1 MAVSRHWKG
10 LLLATL
16 LLPVQPAQAMEG
28 APTSEQVLRDRYTRA
43 AVLQGANVRL
53 LRNLTIRPNWI
64 NGTDIF
70 WFERQEEGGKRFLIA
85 DVERRM
91 QRDAFDHDAVAAA
104 LTRASGKSVAAS
116 ALPLSDLR
124 FDANLRGM
132 TFDALGKR
140 WRYGEGQPDLIALG
154 DVAPAP
160 MSVSPDGRLGAYRKG
175 NDIWLRDLTTG
186 SDRPLTS
193 DGERFHA
200 YGADTDALS
209 NPAAPVQVAWSPD
222 SRQLLATRLDERN
235 VAELPMVDFAPKDG
249 SPRPVA
255 YSRRV
260 ALPGDPHVPM
270 FEMMAID
277 VASGRI
283 VRADYPALPSVRMNH
298 PPISSNLAWF
308 GSANQAYF
316 VDVARDERRVT
327 VVAFDTVT
335 GATRPVFTETNEA
348 WLELGA
354 NFFDPV
360 PIVPL
365 PGSEDIVWYSQRSGI
380 GQLYV
385 YDLKTG
391 RMKRQ
396 LTKGSTPVREVIGLA
411 DGGRRLIFSRGST
424 RPGGD
429 PYQRELAYVELA
441 SGRTRLLEQ
450 RDADLAA
457 IPNIGARIT
466 VDPERRVNR
475 PTALSPSGRYLMRT
489 AGRVDGVA
497 DSDVI
502 DLDGRAVL
510 SIARA
515 DTSAMP
521 QGWRWPT
528 PVQLV
533 AADEKTP
540 ISGLL
545 FKPSFWTAGER
556 YPVIDYIYGGPQ
568 MANVPHRTASRA
580 YLEAASLAEL
590 GFIVAIIDGR
600 GTPERSRAFHEH
612 AWRQIDHAS
621 ELADHVAGLRQLAD
635 REPSIDLERT
645 GIYGFSG
652 GGYMTAMAMLRFP
665 EFFKVGVAGGMNAD
679 QRLFWHSWGER
690 FQGMPDGNNYEQQAL
705 ATHADRLRGK
715 LLIIHGLNDFWV
727 HPAGVFQFMQAL
739 QDAHK
744 DFDTVLMP
752 QEGHALT
759 GYAQRRMWSY
769 FLEHLR
775 EEHLPAGLHHQSQQ
789 ELGSLRTATQL
800 RSVATDK

>member
-1 MAVSRHWKG
+1 MAASRHWKG
-10 LLLATL
+10 LLLASL
-16 LLPVQPAQAMEG
+16 LLPLQPVQAMES
-28 APTSEQVLRDRYTRA
+28 APTSEQVLRDRYQRA
-43 AVLQGANVRL
+43 ALLQGANAHIF
-53 LRNLTIRPNWI
+53 RNLTIKPNWI
-64 NGTDIF
+64 NGTDVF
-70 WFERQEEGGKRFLIA
+70 WYERQEPEGKRFLIVDPA
-85 DVERRM
+85 HRS
-91 QRDAFDHDAVAAA
+91 QRDAFDHGAVAKALGQAIGKAVAANQ
-104 LTRASGKSVAAS
+104 
-116 ALPLSDLR
+116 LPLTDLR
-124 FDANLRGM
+124 FDAGLRQV
-132 TFDALGKR
+132 TFAAFGKR
-140 WRYGEGQPDLIALG
+140 WRYAEGQPDLAALG
-154 DVAPAP
+154 DVAKAP
-160 MSVSPDGRLGAYRKG
+160 MLVSPDGRLGAYRKG

-186 SDRPLTS
+186 SERPLTS
-193 DGERFHA
+193 DGERYYA
-200 YGADTDALS
+200 YGAETDAQS
-209 NPAAPVQVAWSPD
+209 NPIGPPQGVWSPD
-222 SRQLLATRLDERN
+222 SRLLLTTRLDERR

-249 SPRPVA
+249 SLRPFA

-260 ALPGDPHVPM
+260 ALPGDPNVPM
-270 FEMMAID
+270 FEIMVID
-277 VASGRI
+277 VASGRV
-283 VRADYPALPSVRMNH
+283 VRADHPALPSVRMNH
-298 PPISSNLAWF
+298 PPVSSNLAWF
-308 GSANQAYF
+308 GPGNQAYF
-316 VDVARDERRVT
+316 VDIARDERRAT
-327 VVAFDTVT
+327 VVAFDTGT
-335 GATRPVFTETNEA
+335 GRTRPVFTETNDA

-354 NFFDPV
+354 NFFDPI

-365 PGSEDIVWYSQRSGI
+365 PGTDDIVWYSQRSGI

-396 LTKGSTPVREVIGLA
+396 LTKGSTPVRDVIGLA
-411 DGGRRLIFSRGST
+411 DGGRQLVFSRGST
-424 RPGGD
+424 RAGGD
-429 PYQRELAYVELA
+429 PYQRELASVDLA
-441 SGRTRLLEQ
+441 SGRTRVLEQ

-457 IPNIGARIT
+457 IPNIGARTT
-466 VDPERRVNR
+466 VDRDGHANR
-475 PTALSPSGRYLMRT
+475 PTGLSPGGRYLVRT
-489 AGRVDGVA
+489 AARVDGVA

-502 DLDGRAVL
+502 DLDGRAVMAV
-510 SIARA
+510 ARA

-521 QGWRWPT
+521 EGWRWPT

-545 FKPSFWTAGER
+545 FKPSFWTPNGR
-556 YPVIDYIYGGPQ
+556 YPIIDYIYGGPQ
-568 MANVPHRTASRA
+568 MANVPHETGSRA

-600 GTPERSRAFHEH
+600 GTPERSRAFHEY

-621 ELADHVAGLRQLAD
+621 ELADHVAGLRQLAA
-635 REPSIDLERT
+635 REPSIDLDRT

-665 EFFKVGVAGGMNAD
+665 EVFKVGVAGGMNAD

-690 FQGMPDGNNYEQQAL
+690 FQGMPDGDNYQQQAL
-705 ATHADRLRGK
+705 TSHADRLQGK

-759 GYAQRRMWSY
+759 GYAQHRMWSY
-769 FLEHLR
+769 FLDHLR
-775 EEHLPAGLHHQSQQ
+775 GEHLPAGLHHQSQQ

-800 RSVATDK
+800 RSAAAKK